1 MFAYCGNNPVS
12 RADASGHA
20 FYNCFDS
27 YEHLLKNPFMLPMSG
42 GGTGKGGKTVS
53 KGSEQELASVLI
65 AISFGIAFMGIT
77 IWAFGVTTVAELL
90 LVADVANRT
99 VNYAELEVLQYR
111 KAIQCGYSSQKRANS
126 MVQVI
131 SDNFAVRVHNDVR
144 DYHMH
149 DYPVEYYLKFDPSAK
164 RLRPAKTIADG
175 AYTLYS
181 LAYDTTALC
190 LAFNVEGIDYYAEYR
205 GYKLR

>member
-1 MFAYCGNNPVS
+1 MK
-12 RADASGHA
+12 RATNTLFVVLMVFLTLVFSACSHEDPLLEDASGHA

-111 KAIQCGYSSQKRANS
+111 KAIQC
-126 MVQVI
+126 
-131 SDNFAVRVHNDVR
+131 
-144 DYHMH
+144 
-149 DYPVEYYLKFDPSAK
+149 
-164 RLRPAKTIADG
+164 
-175 AYTLYS
+175 
-181 LAYDTTALC
+181 
-190 LAFNVEGIDYYAEYR
+190 
-205 GYKLR
+205 